1 MHMSLDYIHAKV
13 SNFVVISSVHTAKM
27 CLFFSL
33 LCSAAASLS
42 NFLFANEGVP
52 AIISPTLPPPL
63 LQHNV
68 RYTQLGDLPCHF
80 QPCLLNCP
88 GSSVGWSVSVS
99 AIFCKCHGYLLCH
112 CYYISVFQLCLYY
125 ASDVGM
131 CRPVCLTF

>member
-1 MHMSLDYIHAKV
+1 MSLDCIHAKV

-27 CLFFSL
+27 CLFSPL

-68 RYTQLGDLPCHF
+68 RYTQLGI
-80 QPCLLNCP
+80 CL
-88 GSSVGWSVSVS
+88 V
-99 AIFCKCHGYLLCH
+99 IFSPAC
-112 CYYISVFQLCLYY
+112 
-125 ASDVGM
+125 
-131 CRPVCLTF
+131 